1 MKCPTTASALI
12 LVSLASSALEA
23 CAAPVSIFD
32 QNIPSIPSTPSTPN
46 PVSFFSFLPRD
57 EHIKS
62 PHALNIDSSQSIGP
76 EARHL
81 HNEEDSES
89 SPVEPVEEA
98 SQQDSTDVNNPSTTS
113 IPHRSSRKSSG
124 RRKPEGEGSLA
135 QNPSKSSRPSKQRF
149 KTTVD
154 DDPQT
159 DTSSKRP
166 KRPVQNS
173 PTSEEVNDVHDPDP
187 AQGTGQS
194 RKSRHRSKLSTK
206 ADNGT
211 PTADEAFT
219 EGPSNKASSSAK
231 KKTEKSQKKPK
242 PPPSP
247 PSRKSNTNGY
257 FYTQGL
263 TASFSSASSAN
274 AANANAFAVN
284 GGNSA
289 GNVVGMPRP
298 PGM

>member
-32 QNIPSIPSTPSTPN
+32 QNIPSIPSTPKTPN
-46 PVSFFSFLPRD
+46 PVSFFSFLQRD

-62 PHALNIDSSQSIGP
+62 PRALDIDSSEFISPQ
-76 EARHL
+76 ARH
-81 HNEEDSES
+81 EEDSEP

-124 RRKPEGEGSLA
+124 RTKPEGSLA
-135 QNPSKSSRPSKQRF
+135 QNPSKPSRPSRHRS
-149 KTTVD
+149 KTT

-159 DTSSKRP
+159 DTSSKRS
-166 KRPVQNS
+166 KQPVQNS
-173 PTSEEVNDVHDPDP
+173 PTNEKVNDVHNLDP
-187 AQGTGQS
+187 AQRTGQS
-194 RKSRHRSKLSTK
+194 SNPRHRSKLSAQT
-206 ADNGT
+206 DNGP

-219 EGPSNKASSSAK
+219 EGPPKNPSSSAR
-231 KKTEKSQKKPK
+231 KKTEKSQKKPKSK

-247 PSRKSNTNGY
+247 PSRKSNTDGY
-257 FYTQGL
+257 FYAQGL
-263 TASFSSASSAN
+263 TASFNSASSAN
-274 AANANAFAVN
+274 AATANAFAVN

>member
-32 QNIPSIPSTPSTPN
+32 QNIPSIPSTPKTPN
-46 PVSFFSFLPRD
+46 TVSFFRFLPRD

-62 PHALNIDSSQSIGP
+62 PRALDIDSNEFISPQ
-76 EARHL
+76 ARH
-81 HNEEDSES
+81 EEDSEP

-98 SQQDSTDVNNPSTTS
+98 SQQDSTDVTNPSTTS
-113 IPHRSSRKSSG
+113 IPDGSSRKSSG
-124 RRKPEGEGSLA
+124 RTKPEGSLA
-135 QNPSKSSRPSKQRF
+135 QNPSKPSRPSRHRS
-149 KTTVD
+149 KTT

-159 DTSSKRP
+159 DTSSKRS
-166 KRPVQNS
+166 KQPVQNS
-173 PTSEEVNDVHDPDP
+173 PTNEKVNDVHNLDP
-187 AQGTGQS
+187 AQRTGQS
-194 RKSRHRSKLSTK
+194 SKPKHRSKLSTK

-211 PTADEAFT
+211 STADEAFT
-219 EGPSNKASSSAK
+219 DPSSSAR

-242 PPPSP
+242 PKPPSSP
-247 PSRKSNTNGY
+247 PSRKSNTDGY
-257 FYTQGL
+257 FYAQGL
-263 TASFSSASSAN
+263 TASFNSASSAN
-274 AANANAFAVN
+274 AATANAFAVN

>member
-23 CAAPVSIFD
+23 CAAPV
-32 QNIPSIPSTPSTPN
+32 QNIPSIPSTPKTPN

-62 PHALNIDSSQSIGP
+62 PRALDIDSSEFISPQ
-76 EARHL
+76 ARHL
-81 HNEEDSES
+81 HNEEDSEP

-124 RRKPEGEGSLA
+124 RTKPEGSLA
-135 QNPSKSSRPSKQRF
+135 QNPRKSSRPNRHRS
-149 KTTVD
+149 KTT

-159 DTSSKRP
+159 DTSSKRS

-173 PTSEEVNDVHDPDP
+173 PTNEEVNDVHDLDP
-187 AQGTGQS
+187 AQRTGQS
-194 RKSRHRSKLSTK
+194 SNPKHRSKLSTK
-206 ADNGT
+206 PDNGT
-211 PTADEAFT
+211 PTADEALT
-219 EGPSNKASSSAK
+219 EGPPKNPSSSAR

-242 PPPSP
+242 PKPPSSP
-247 PSRKSNTNGY
+247 PSRKSNTDGY
-257 FYTQGL
+257 FYAQGL
-263 TASFSSASSAN
+263 TASFNSASSAN
-274 AANANAFAVN
+274 AATANAFAVN